1 MNVIV
6 NWRIFC
12 CALLLGAAWPA
23 HAYYDHFLNGT
34 IVGTLGKDQTAEL
47 VGTFTKTLN
56 EAEDGTAVPFT
67 LSPNAKGKVTEGS
80 ITPVQTR
87 THAGLRCRQVSSELR
102 QQGRQPERWKGWYCQ
117 QADGKWKKTLIK
129 D

>member
-6 NWRIFC
+6 NRRIFC

-56 EAEDGTAVPFT
+56 D
-67 LSPNAKGKVTEGS
+67 
-80 ITPVQTR
+80 
-87 THAGLRCRQVSSELR
+87 
-102 QQGRQPERWKGWYCQ
+102 
-117 QADGKWKKTLIK
+117 
-129 D
+129 